1 MGIEHDPVRRVVVVL
16 DELLV
21 VLNANEVVSTGVVT
35 GIVELADEVVP
46 ASCVVVSADE
56 VVVVV

>member
-1 MGIEHDPVRRVVVVL
+1 ML
-16 DELLV
+16 DELPV
-21 VLNANEVVSTGVVT
+21 VLNADEVVLTGVVT
-35 GIVELADEVVP
+35 GIVELADEVVL